1 MPSVEENLNQW
12 SDHDWSSA
20 GDEWSIGYGG
30 TGAMWAW
37 TILPRIAA
45 LLPSEHI
52 LEIAPGFGRVT
63 QYLAP
68 ACNRLTLVDLTER
81 CIDACRT
88 RFGHLDHV
96 EFHLNDGTSLAM
108 IEDDSIDVV
117 LSWDSLIHVE
127 DDVLSGY
134 LTQLATR
141 LRPGGVGFFHH
152 SNLAEYRRR
161 GSRRLSIA
169 NEHWRAT
176 SVSAAT
182 VRRSCRKA
190 GLECLVQEQV
200 PWGGANFTDCFTT
213 FRRPS
218 RAHRGRRRP
227 RIYRNHQ
234 FFEQVQHRR
243 SDQIRR
249 IAEIY
254 QDAHRVRKSRA
265 FRSA

>member
-20 GDEWSIGYGG
+20 GDEWSVGYGG

-45 LLPSEHI
+45 LLSSEHI
-52 LEIAPGFGRVT
+52 
-63 QYLAP
+63 
-68 ACNRLTLVDLTER
+68 
-81 CIDACRT
+81 
-88 RFGHLDHV
+88 LDHV

-176 SVSAAT
+176 SVSACAAL
-182 VRRSCRKA
+182 SS
-190 GLECLVQEQV
+190 
-200 PWGGANFTDCFTT
+200 T
-213 FRRPS
+213 FRSNRS
-218 RAHRGRRRP
+218 RG
-227 RIYRNHQ
+227 
-234 FFEQVQHRR
+234 QV
-243 SDQIRR
+243 
-249 IAEIY
+249 AVP
-254 QDAHRVRKSRA
+254 AT
-265 FRSA
+265 